1 MVDHERRPYRAVVVD
16 DEPTAR
22 EVVTT
27 FLDEEPAV
35 EVVGEAGDG
44 DTAVE
49 MVRSLEPDLLF
60 LDVQMPD
67 RDGFGVLEALGDDVP
82 PGVVFVTAHD
92 EHALRAF
99 EVHALDYVL
108 KPFGRPRFQAA
119 VARALRRLEAESALE
134 ARQTLSALLEGRRAG
149 QGAAAELTAS
159 GEGAGSE
166 APRRLGV
173 RVGTRTILVPV
184 DDMDWA
190 EADGDYVKL
199 HAAGKV
205 HLLSSRLHAL
215 ESALDP
221 TRFLRIHRSV
231 LVNLDRVRE
240 LHRDPDGGGHV
251 LLQNDVRL
259 RVARSRWEDLETAL
273 RLGR

>member
-1 MVDHERRPYRAVVVD
+1 
-16 DEPTAR
+16 
-22 EVVTT
+22 
-27 FLDEEPAV
+27 
-35 EVVGEAGDG
+35 
-44 DTAVE
+44 
-49 MVRSLEPDLLF
+49 
-60 LDVQMPD
+60 
-67 RDGFGVLEALGDDVP
+67 
-82 PGVVFVTAHD
+82 
-92 EHALRAF
+92 
-99 EVHALDYVL
+99 
-108 KPFGRPRFQAA
+108 
-119 VARALRRLEAESALE
+119 
-134 ARQTLSALLEGRRAG
+134 
-149 QGAAAELTAS
+149 
-159 GEGAGSE
+159 
-166 APRRLGV
+166 
-173 RVGTRTILVPV
+173 VGTRTILVPV
-184 DDMDWA
+184 DEVDWA

-259 RVARSRWEDLETAL
+259 RVARSRWEDLEAAL

>member
-1 MVDHERRPYRAVVVD
+1 MANDGRRPLRALVVD

-22 EVVTT
+22 EVVVT
-27 FLDEEPAV
+27 FLADEPSV

-49 MVRSLEPDLLF
+49 LVRRLEPDLLF

-92 EHALRAF
+92 EHALQAF

-108 KPFGRPRFQAA
+108 KPFGRPRFAAA
-119 VARALRRLEAESALE
+119 VARALRRLEAEDALAERRTLKALLE
-134 ARQTLSALLEGRRAG
+134 ARRVGR
-149 QGAAAELTAS
+149 AAAELTAPGNEATS
-159 GEGAGSE
+159 PA

-173 RVGTRTILVPV
+173 RMGTRTILVPV
-184 DDMDWA
+184 EDVDWA
-190 EADGDYVKL
+190 EADGDYVRL
-199 HAAGKV
+199 HAGDAV
-205 HLLSSRLHAL
+205 HLLATRLRAL
-215 ESALDP
+215 EAALGP
-221 TRFLRIHRSV
+221 EGFVRIHRSV
-231 LVNLDRVRE
+231 LVRLDRVRE

-251 LLQNDVRL
+251 LLADKVRL
-259 RVARSRWEDLETAL
+259 RVARSRWEDLEAAL
-273 RLGR
+273 ALG